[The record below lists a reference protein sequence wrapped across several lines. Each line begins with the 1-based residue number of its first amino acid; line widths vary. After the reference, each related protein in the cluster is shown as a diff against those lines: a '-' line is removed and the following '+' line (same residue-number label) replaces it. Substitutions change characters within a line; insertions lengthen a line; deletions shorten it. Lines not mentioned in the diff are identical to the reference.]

1 MIRTLVVLLAATVL
15 FVPITRRFGFGSVLG
30 YLVAGVVIGP
40 SVLSLVSDVKQIS
53 EVSELGVLML
63 LFLIGLELRPR
74 RIWLMRRSVLGLG
87 TAQLLA
93 TAVVLAGLTH
103 LAGVGWAASG
113 LIGVG
118 LALSSTAIVLPMLGE
133 RDLLRTVAGRDSFAI
148 LLLQDLASIP
158 LVALVPF
165 LSSHSTHEAAPW
177 LSILKA
183 AGGVAVILVGGR
195 WVLRPVFRLVAAAKT
210 PEIFTATALLL
221 VAGASAIADLVGLP
235 MSLGAFAAGVLLSES
250 AYRHELQA
258 DVEPFE
264 GLLLGF
270 FFISV
275 GMAAN
280 VRLAIDEPILIIAG
294 VLLMMS
300 VKIGVLYVLARL
312 RRMDR
317 AGAVRLAFAL
327 PQGSEFAFVLFA
339 AAVAV
344 GALAPGEAARAT
356 LVIALSMLV
365 SPLLFAFAERFL
377 VPRLTPSAPAPVYD
391 KIEPQHAPVIIAG
404 VGRMGQIV
412 GRILRMQ
419 GIAFTALEPDSEQVE
434 QLRRYGTKVF
444 FGDPARPEVLRAAG
458 AAEAKLLVLATD
470 DVEESLSILD
480 TVKREFPNLKVV
492 ARARD
497 RYHFHQIMARGFDK
511 IVRETY
517 HSSLV
522 LAEEALK
529 ALGHPPERARRDVK
543 LFKDHDER
551 LLLEQGAFFN
561 DEQQMIQSSHNAAEE
576 LAGLLE
582 ADRRKA
588 GLPAP
593 AATEKAAE

>member
-1 MIRTLVVLLAATVL
+1 
-15 FVPITRRFGFGSVLG
+15 
-30 YLVAGVVIGP
+30 
-40 SVLSLVSDVKQIS
+40 
-53 EVSELGVLML
+53 
-63 LFLIGLELRPR
+63 
-74 RIWLMRRSVLGLG
+74 
-87 TAQLLA
+87 
-93 TAVVLAGLTH
+93 
-103 LAGVGWAASG
+103 
-113 LIGVG
+113 
-118 LALSSTAIVLPMLGE
+118 MLGE
-133 RDLLRTVAGRDSFAI
+133 RDLLGTAAGRDSFAI

-165 LSSHSTHEAAPW
+165 IAGHPTHEAAPW

-280 VRLAIDEPILIIAG
+280 VRLAIDQPILIIVG

-300 VKIGVLYVLARL
+300 VKIGVLYALARL
-312 RRMDR
+312 RKMDR

-344 GALAPGEAARAT
+344 GALAPGQAARAT
-356 LVIALSMLV
+356 LIIALSMLL

-377 VPRLTPSAPAPVYD
+377 VPRLTVSAPAPVYD

-444 FGDPARPEVLRAAG
+444 FGDPSRPEVLRAAG

-497 RYHFHQIMARGFDK
+497 RYHFHQIMARGYDK

-529 ALGHPPERARRDVK
+529 ALGHPAERARRDVK
-543 LFKDHDER
+543 LFRDHDER
-551 LLLEQGAFFN
+551 LLLEQGAFFT

-582 ADRRKA
+582 ADRRQSRPA
-588 GLPAP
+588 GGRGDRKSRRIDFAVDRGGSVVFRPHSRQTRRHIQDKHLN
-593 AATEKAAE
+593 